1 MNHHIFG
8 IQVNHRTE
16 RIPAV
21 QDVLTKFG
29 CNIRMRLGIH
39 EADRVSCSLG
49 GIILIDCV
57 WDPRASRRVLP
68 RARGLAGSRS
78 ATHGLPGR
86 VGVWSAQ
93 AYAPTSRI
101 DAAK

>member
-8 IQVNHRTE
+8 IQVDHRTE

-49 GIILIDCV
+49 GIILIDVFGTPEQVEGCY
-57 WDPRASRRVLP
+57 RELEA
-68 RARGLAGSRS
+68 
-78 ATHGLPGR
+78 LPGVALQR
-86 VGVWSAQ
+86 M
-93 AYAPTSRI
+93 
-101 DAAK
+101 DFLEE